1 MLIYSRKFSFYCLVR
16 VITKSKRN
24 LFITMVNLHMNQ
36 ECEHFQGVDEA
47 STSPSTKGC
56 EECEKEGTDWVAL
69 RMCIVCGHVGCCDSS
84 IGLHARKHYEN
95 TGHPVM
101 IALPDK
107 SWRWCYEHKQ
117 YY

>member
-1 MLIYSRKFSFYCLVR
+1 
-16 VITKSKRN
+16 
-24 LFITMVNLHMNQ
+24 MNQ
-36 ECEHFQGVDEA
+36 ECEHFQGVDEV

-56 EECEKEGTDWVAL
+56 EECEKEQTDWVAL
-69 RMCIVCGHVGCCDSS
+69 RMCLVCGHVGCCDSS

-101 IALPDK
+101 IALPNK
-107 SWRWCYEHKQ
+107 SWRWCYEHNQ